1 MTLDELMEER
11 MAFGKAHISKAF
23 KELIPET
30 KYLSWF
36 AENYRHS
43 QKPEHVKLL
52 RFIQLHVESPES
64 QMPVKPLPKA
74 KAKSKFPPGTTEQ
87 PIDLE
92 DDDDEVWEQVT
103 EGSSLEMLQ
112 MQDRMNKMEMMI
124 YEVLGHLNRQS
135 QPQPDP

>member
-1 MTLDELMEER
+1 MSMTLDELMER
-11 MAFGKAHISKAF
+11 MAFGKAHIGKAF

-92 DDDDEVWEQVT
+92 DDDDEVWEQV
-103 EGSSLEMLQ
+103 
-112 MQDRMNKMEMMI
+112 
-124 YEVLGHLNRQS
+124 
-135 QPQPDP
+135 